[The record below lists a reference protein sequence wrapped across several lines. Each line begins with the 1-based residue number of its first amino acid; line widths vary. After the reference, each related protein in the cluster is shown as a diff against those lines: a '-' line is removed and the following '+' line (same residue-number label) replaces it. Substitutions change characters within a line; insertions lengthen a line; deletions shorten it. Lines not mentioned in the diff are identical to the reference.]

1 MPEIKNYSLDLV
13 PATVGQAGQTL
24 KIEIGKLANQAN
36 GAVFAQLG
44 DTVVL
49 ATAVMSKDQKI
60 GADFFPLTVDYEE
73 KYYARGKIL
82 GSRFMRREGRP
93 SEEAILNARLID
105 RAIRPLFDQ
114 SIRNEV
120 QIVTTVLSMDEKNDP
135 DVLAMNA
142 ASIAL
147 MISNIPWNGPIAA
160 VRIGRVNDKWI
171 INPAFSER
179 EGSVADLVVSISSDA
194 KINMIEAGLLSE
206 IKEDELV
213 EGMDFAKESL
223 ADIIKF
229 NKKIADDFKTP
240 KIILAVD
247 NTDSEFRNEVI
258 KFLNANDALEKAI
271 YPIRNGISNGVYEKD
286 KSRRVNNLEILKDQ
300 LREHIANLGDDKI
313 KAARLAEARAERAEM
328 FFEEAIDKMVHK
340 NVLEKERRPDG
351 RKLDEL
357 RELSSE
363 IGILPRTHGSGL
375 FQRGETQVLSVLTL
389 GSPSDELI
397 IEGMVISTKKH
408 FMHQYNFPPFS
419 TGETGR
425 MGTPGRRE
433 IGHGALAERALLTVV
448 PKKEDF
454 PYAIRVVSE
463 VLSSN
468 GSSSM
473 ASVCGSTLAL
483 MDAGVPI
490 SKPVAGIAMGLM
502 TNEKGDY
509 KILTDIQGP
518 EDHYGDMDFKV
529 AGTGDGIT
537 AMQMDVKIN
546 GIDTKILKEVLYQA
560 KKARLEILENISK
573 TIDKPRPNLSPLAPR
588 IITVQIPVDKI
599 REVIGPG
606 GKIINEIIAA
616 TGAAIDIEES
626 GLIFITAENE
636 ESGLKAKE
644 IISGIIKEYKVG
656 DIVTGKVTQILDFG
670 AIVEFGRGKDGMIH
684 ISELAPRRVEKVTDI
699 VNIGDEVKV
708 KIKRIEGGK
717 ISLSLKDAE

>member
-1 MPEIKNYSLDLV
+1 MPEIKKYSLDL
-13 PATVGQAGQTL
+13 AGETL
-24 KIEIGKLANQAN
+24 KIEIGKLAGQAD
-36 GAVFAQLG
+36 GAVVAQLG

-49 ATAVMSKDQKI
+49 ATAVMSKNQKI
-60 GADFFPLTVDYEE
+60 GADFLPLTVDYEE

-120 QIVTTVLSMDEKNDP
+120 QIVTTVLSVDEKNDP
-135 DVLAMNA
+135 DILAINA

-147 MISNIPWNGPIAA
+147 MISDIPWNGPVAA
-160 VRIGRVNDKWI
+160 IRIGQAHDKWI
-171 INPAFSER
+171 VNPAFSER
-179 EGSVADLVVSISSDA
+179 EESIADLVVSISSDA
-194 KINMIEAGLLSE
+194 KINMIEAGPLKEL
-206 IKEDELV
+206 KEDKLV
-213 EGMDFAKESL
+213 EGMDSAKEPL
-223 ADIIKF
+223 EHLIKF

-240 KIILAVD
+240 KAIVATKNADTEL
-247 NTDSEFRNEVI
+247 RGEVI
-258 KFLNANDALEKAI
+258 KFLNADSALEKAI
-271 YPIRNGISNGVYEKD
+271 YEKD
-286 KSRRVNNLEILKDQ
+286 KSRRANNLEILKDR
-300 LREHIANLGDDKI
+300 LKEYIANIGEDKI
-313 KAARLAEARAERAEM
+313 KAAES
-328 FFEEAIDKMVHK
+328 FFEEAIDEMVHK
-340 NVLEKERRPDG
+340 NILEKERRPDG

-357 RELSSE
+357 RKLFSE
-363 IGILPRTHGSGL
+363 IGVLPRTHGSGL
-375 FQRGETQVLSVLTL
+375 FQRGETQILSVLTL

-397 IEGMVISTKKH
+397 IEGMVVSTKKH
-408 FMHQYNFPPFS
+408 FVHQYNFPPFS
-419 TGETGR
+419 VGETGR
-425 MGTPGRRE
+425 MGAPGRRE
-433 IGHGALAERALLTVV
+433 IGHGALAERALFTVV
-448 PKKEDF
+448 PKKEEF

-473 ASVCGSTLAL
+473 GSVCGSTLAL

-518 EDHYGDMDFKV
+518 EDRHGDMDFKV
-529 AGTGDGIT
+529 AGTEDGIT

-560 KKARLEILENISK
+560 KKARLEILENMSK

-606 GKIINEIIAA
+606 GKVINEIIAT

-644 IISGIIKEYKVG
+644 IIEGIIKEYKVG
-656 DIVTGKVTQILDFG
+656 DIITGKVTQILDFG
-670 AIVEFGRGKDGMIH
+670 AIVGFGKGKDGMIH
-684 ISELAPRRVEKVTDI
+684 ISELAPYRVNKVTDI
-699 VNIGDEVKV
+699 VNIGDEVTV
-708 KIKRIEGGK
+708 KIKRIENGK
-717 ISLSLKDAE
+717 ISLSLKDAADRR

>member
-1 MPEIKNYSLDLV
+1 MPEIKQYSLDL
-13 PATVGQAGQTL
+13 AGETL
-24 KIEIGKLANQAN
+24 KIEIGKLAGQAD
-36 GAVFAQLG
+36 GAVTAQLG

-49 ATAVMSKDQKI
+49 ATVVMSKDRKI
-60 GADFFPLTVDYEE
+60 GADFLPLTVDYEE

-93 SEEAILNARLID
+93 SEEAILNDRLID

-120 QIVTTVLSMDEKNDP
+120 QIVTTVLSVDEKNDP
-135 DVLAMNA
+135 DVLAINA
-142 ASIAL
+142 ASLAL
-147 MISNIPWNGPIAA
+147 MISDIPWNGPVAA
-160 VRIGRVNDKWI
+160 VRIGRVHDKWI
-171 INPAFSER
+171 VNPAFPER
-179 EGSVADLVVSISSDA
+179 EEGIADLVVSISSDA
-194 KINMIEAGLLSE
+194 KINMIEAGSLPE
-206 IKEDELV
+206 IKEDELI
-213 EGMDFAKESL
+213 EGIDFAKESL
-223 ADIIKF
+223 EYLIKF

-240 KIILAVD
+240 KAIVATE
-247 NTDSEFRNEVI
+247 NTDPELRSEVV
-258 KFLNANDALEKAI
+258 KFLNADKALEKAI
-271 YPIRNGISNGVYEKD
+271 YEKD
-286 KSRRVNNLEILKDQ
+286 KSRRVNNLEMLKDR
-300 LREHIANLGDDKI
+300 LKESIANIGEDKI
-313 KAARLAEARAERAEM
+313 KAAEI
-328 FFEEAIDKMVHK
+328 FFEKAIDEMVHK
-340 NVLEKERRPDG
+340 NLLEKESRPDG

-357 RELSSE
+357 RKLSSE
-363 IGILPRTHGSGL
+363 IGVLPRTHGSGL
-375 FQRGETQVLSVLTL
+375 FQRGETQVLSALTL
-389 GSPSDELI
+389 GAPSDELI

-408 FMHQYNFPPFS
+408 FVHQYNFPPFS
-419 TGETGR
+419 VGEVGR
-425 MGTPGRRE
+425 MGAPGRRE
-433 IGHGALAERALLTVV
+433 IGHGALAERALLTVI
-448 PKKEDF
+448 PKKEEF

-473 ASVCGSTLAL
+473 GSVCGSTLAL

-518 EDHYGDMDFKV
+518 EDRHGDMDFKV
-529 AGTGDGIT
+529 AGTSDGVT

-560 KKARLEILENISK
+560 KKARLEILKNISK

-606 GKIINEIIAA
+606 GKVVNEIIAT
-616 TGAAIDIEES
+616 TGAKIDIEES

-636 ESGLKAKE
+636 NSGLKAKE
-644 IISGIIKEYKVG
+644 IIDGIIKEYKVG
-656 DIVTGKVTQILDFG
+656 DIVTGKIVQILDFG

-684 ISELAPRRVEKVTDI
+684 ISELAPYRVNKVTDI
-699 VNIGDEVKV
+699 VNIGNEVTV
-708 KIKRIEGGK
+708 KIKRIENGK
-717 ISLSLKDAE
+717 ISLSLKDAAIKK